1 MAIRIGNGY
10 DSHRFEE
17 GKPLMLGGIHIPHHA
32 GLKGHS
38 DGDAL
43 LHAITDALFG
53 AVSDGD
59 IGSHF
64 PDTDPR
70 WEGADS
76 SRLLAMAGDRV
87 HELGYS
93 IVNIDASVLAQ
104 EPKLRP
110 HVDVMRARIA
120 EVLSIPVD
128 SVSVKGKTN
137 EGMDAVGRHEGIV
150 VFASVL
156 VQSN

>member
-17 GKPLMLGGIHIPHHA
+17 GKPLMLGGVPIPHHA

-43 LHAITDALFG
+43 LHAIIDALFG
-53 AVSDGD
+53 AVADGD
-59 IGSHF
+59 IGAHF
-64 PDTDPR
+64 PDTDPK

-76 SRLLAMAGDRV
+76 ARLLAMTGERLR
-87 HELGYS
+87 ELGYS
-93 IVNIDASVLAQ
+93 VVNIDATVVAQ

-110 HVDVMRARIA
+110 HVDAMRARIA
-120 EVLSIPVD
+120 EVLALPVD
-128 SVSVKGKTN
+128 CVSVKGKTN
-137 EGMDAVGRHEGIV
+137 EGMDAVGHHEGIV
-150 VFASVL
+150 VYASVL
-156 VQSN
+156 VQTL